1 MADYIRTTRG
11 SVTEST
17 HPLHAA
23 VVSAKGQLL
32 YCVGNSHR
40 QTLLRSAAKPA
51 QSVAILEACS
61 SRFSFSDAEVALMS
75 ASHSSEARHISRA
88 RSMLSLSGAT
98 EADMQCGGHPALNA
112 GVNKEWIKA
121 NFTPGA
127 IENNCS
133 GKHAGMLAGAKSL
146 DAGFTNYHA
155 PEHAMQ
161 RAVKRVVEEISGVD
175 PDQIEWAVDG
185 CNLPAPA
192 MPLTGM
198 AAMYARFADA
208 VDNATTERD
217 CTMKRVFEA
226 MSAHPEMVGG
236 EKRFCTELMSAYG
249 GLLIGKVGADGCYGV
264 GIRSSEYTRRLGV
277 LEGGIGIAVKV
288 ESGSM
293 DLVYA
298 ATAEILAQLEIGI
311 KEMRRE
317 LEGWRTPEIFNT
329 MGVVTGATC
338 HCFTVQR
345 LMKGTTVARCL
356 D

>member
-1 MADYIRTTRG
+1 MQDHIRTTRG
-11 SVTEST
+11 NVTEST
-17 HPLHAA
+17 HLVHAA
-23 VVSAKGQLL
+23 VVSADGRLL
-32 YCVGNSHR
+32 YSVGNPHR

-61 SRFSFSDAEVALMS
+61 SKITFSDADVALMS
-75 ASHSSEARHISRA
+75 ASHSSEDRHISRA

-112 GVNKEWIKA
+112 GVNKEWIKSD
-121 NFTPGA
+121 FTPGA

-146 DAGFTNYHA
+146 GAGFADYHA
-155 PEHAMQ
+155 PEYPMQ
-161 RAVKRVVEEISGVD
+161 RAVKRVVEEISGMQ
-175 PDQIEWAVDG
+175 PGEIEWAVDG

-198 AAMYARFADA
+198 AAMYARFASA
-208 VDNATTERD
+208 VDNAETKRERI
-217 CTMKRVFEA
+217 MKRVFNA
-226 MSAHPEMVGG
+226 MCKYPEMVGG
-236 EKRFCTELMSAYG
+236 EKRFCTELMSAYK

-264 GIRSSEYTRRLGV
+264 GITESEYTKQLGV
-277 LEGGIGIAVKV
+277 SKGGIGIAVKI

-298 ATAEILAQLEIGI
+298 AVAEILAQLEIGS
-311 KEMRRE
+311 ETMRGE
-317 LEGWRTPEIFNT
+317 LVGWRTPEIFNT

-338 HCFTVQR
+338 HCFTVQKTGER
-345 LMKGTTVARCL
+345 EDYGTMS
-356 D
+356 